1 VALALLPKAAL
12 AMLKVAAVPADDIET
27 DAGTVSAE
35 LLLATVTEAPP
46 LGAGWGKVTVQV
58 AEAFGPRMEGLQT
71 SVEFASPTTTAA
83 RMTLVLTDK
92 LL

>member
-12 AMLKVAAVPADDIET
+12 VMLKVAVVAADDIET
-27 DAGTVSAE
+27 DAGAVRE
-35 LLLATVTEAPP
+35 VLLLARVTEAPP

-71 SVEFASPTTTAA
+71 SVGFASPTTTAA
-83 RMTLVLTDK
+83 RLSPVLTERP
-92 LL
+92 L

>member
-1 VALALLPKAAL
+1 MALALLPKAAL

-46 LGAGWGKVTVQV
+46 LGAG
-58 AEAFGPRMEGLQT
+58 
-71 SVEFASPTTTAA
+71 
-83 RMTLVLTDK
+83 
-92 LL
+92 